1 MCCNLLIF
9 RRLSDT
15 IFCMDTSCL
24 FMSGYASD
32 VITNRGVLG
41 EGVHIIQKP
50 FTMQGL
56 AAKVREALDARNR

>member
-1 MCCNLLIF
+1 
-9 RRLSDT
+9 
-15 IFCMDTSCL
+15 
-24 FMSGYASD
+24 MSGYASD